1 VETPSELGTGFISL
15 SFPFVLP
22 PVPLSRAN
30 TVATAVTTAV
40 TTRLRPCQV
49 EQVGDASLRPF
60 TQSGPMTLQAS
71 RLVENTTHIGGGLR
85 GHTTTPR
92 AAETPL
98 SCFTRR
104 LGRQ

>member
-1 VETPSELGTGFISL
+1 MRH
-15 SFPFVLP
+15 FP
-22 PVPLSRAN
+22 
-30 TVATAVTTAV
+30 
-40 TTRLRPCQV
+40 
-49 EQVGDASLRPF
+49 PF